1 MKKLDTY
8 WFKERNRLLNIF
20 RKLSF
25 MIALVFFI
33 SSCSKRELTTYS
45 TGAGVGIAGYSL
57 SKSFL
62 GQSGSGNLNQVIAIT
77 TLSTLL
83 GVFMGSEISE
93 NLFEDEEQIIQTA
106 LHSNQQKSTWKKVD
120 ENNIESELTVEKD
133 RVYRN
138 AKGEICKDFTLTL
151 NREGYITQATGT
163 SCRDSQNNWTTLGSD
178 IVNN

>member
-8 WFKERNRLLNIF
+8 WFKERNRLFNIF
-20 RKLSF
+20 RKISF
-25 MIALVFFI
+25 IIALVFFI
-33 SSCSKRELTTYS
+33 SSCSKKELTTYS

-93 NLFEDEEQIIQTA
+93 NLFEDEVQIINTS
-106 LHSNQQKSTWKKVD
+106 LEDNDRVSEWKKID
-120 ENNIESELTVEKD
+120 ENNQEMKLKVEENKTYTNNNGEL
-133 RVYRN
+133 
-138 AKGEICKDFTLTL
+138 CKDFTLTL
-151 NREGYITQATGT
+151 NREGFITQSNGT
-163 SCRDSQNNWTTLGSD
+163 SCRDSKGNWKTLGAD
-178 IVNN
+178 VL